1 MERPYNDGAMEQ
13 TQTTDKKK
21 VKMQLVGI
29 DGNAFSVMGN
39 FQQNARRQGWSN
51 EEINEVIDKAMSG
64 DYDNLLAT
72 IMDHTES

>member
-1 MERPYNDGAMEQ
+1 MEQ